1 MIQILSI
8 IISHIHMIA
17 FLSVTLWTKLK
28 TYVFFKT
35 LFVFKI
41 FFLDLKDFRMR
52 QPICTIRISAQSLGI
67 ETDRYTKMLVKIEHL

>member
-17 FLSVTLWTKLK
+17 FLSVTLWTKL
-28 TYVFFKT
+28 KT